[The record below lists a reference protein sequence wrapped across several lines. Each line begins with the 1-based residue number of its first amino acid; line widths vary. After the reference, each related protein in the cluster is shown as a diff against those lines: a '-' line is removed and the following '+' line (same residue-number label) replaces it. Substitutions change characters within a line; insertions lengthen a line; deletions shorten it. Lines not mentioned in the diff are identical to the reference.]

1 MIKKSYSH
9 SLFTPILSYIIEYL
23 NNNQEKPGIV
33 GKSIID
39 EIKIIYI
46 ILNHKIYDLFF
57 KRDKGIIYME
67 ISEDKLN
74 EIASTFY
81 GEENYNGNI
90 EELFKFKKKEILSRF
105 KLGYSIQERIMN
117 TLISNT
123 CNKIIELPNLIFYS
137 KNPKKKIFSEIDRII
152 TVNEL
157 TEVNKFLIYAKAEF
171 RKSKEMI
178 YTNIEEGKKLTLE
191 KNSCVFI
198 EIKTSIYNLL
208 PKEKI
213 EQIHNNDYWSMI
225 SSINSGNTNK
235 KNFFTKMYK
244 NMEIFLNLFE
254 NLNKKFEKIKL
265 IIIIDSYFPKE
276 FFTIAEF
283 FSKSLDENVKINFDF
298 DLYFIHVESDMIY
311 THDLTKI
318 QNIENKL
325 IEKEKQIKNLEEGVN
340 QLKIESN
347 EKTNTIINLQNQLNN
362 FTLKFEEKE
371 KKDNIRK
378 IKKKNSKR

>member
-1 MIKKSYSH
+1 
-9 SLFTPILSYIIEYL
+9 
-23 NNNQEKPGIV
+23 
-33 GKSIID
+33 
-39 EIKIIYI
+39 
-46 ILNHKIYDLFF
+46 
-57 KRDKGIIYME
+57 
-67 ISEDKLN
+67 
-74 EIASTFY
+74 
-81 GEENYNGNI
+81 
-90 EELFKFKKKEILSRF
+90 
-105 KLGYSIQERIMN
+105 
-117 TLISNT
+117 
-123 CNKIIELPNLIFYS
+123 
-137 KNPKKKIFSEIDRII
+137 
-152 TVNEL
+152 
-157 TEVNKFLIYAKAEF
+157 
-171 RKSKEMI
+171 MI

-235 KNFFTKMYK
+235 KNSFTKMYK

-378 IKKKNSKR
+378 IKKKIQKDKVLSKCVEEIIKDDVLQCKIKYKIEENDKKIILDSKTFCRLYYKKEYFDLINDIKNIHINNLDKYISENKGIIDNKNLILITDFVFILSLKEIAKKYFANKNLIIKEIADNFFQISFLEPKNLDKTSFAIYVDFPGFQIFEFHDILDINNFIKYYFEINEKRKDNIINNS

>member
-1 MIKKSYSH
+1 
-9 SLFTPILSYIIEYL
+9 
-23 NNNQEKPGIV
+23 
-33 GKSIID
+33 
-39 EIKIIYI
+39 
-46 ILNHKIYDLFF
+46 
-57 KRDKGIIYME
+57 
-67 ISEDKLN
+67 
-74 EIASTFY
+74 
-81 GEENYNGNI
+81 
-90 EELFKFKKKEILSRF
+90 
-105 KLGYSIQERIMN
+105 
-117 TLISNT
+117 
-123 CNKIIELPNLIFYS
+123 
-137 KNPKKKIFSEIDRII
+137 
-152 TVNEL
+152 
-157 TEVNKFLIYAKAEF
+157 
-171 RKSKEMI
+171 
-178 YTNIEEGKKLTLE
+178 
-191 KNSCVFI
+191 
-198 EIKTSIYNLL
+198 
-208 PKEKI
+208 
-213 EQIHNNDYWSMI
+213 
-225 SSINSGNTNK
+225 
-235 KNFFTKMYK
+235 MYK

-347 EKTNTIINLQNQLNN
+347 EKTNAIINFQNQLNN

-378 IKKKNSKR
+378 IKKKFKKIKFYLNV

>member
-1 MIKKSYSH
+1 MEESQESINDYQLSKVIDYDYLKIAEILNQNENTYNDQMIKKSYSH

-57 KRDKGIIYME
+57 KRDKGIIHNETNEIDFNMENENYYLSPVQVEEE

-137 KNPKKKIFSEIDRII
+137 KNPKKKY
-152 TVNEL
+152 
-157 TEVNKFLIYAKAEF
+157 FLK
-171 RKSKEMI
+171 
-178 YTNIEEGKKLTLE
+178 
-191 KNSCVFI
+191 
-198 EIKTSIYNLL
+198 
-208 PKEKI
+208 
-213 EQIHNNDYWSMI
+213 
-225 SSINSGNTNK
+225 
-235 KNFFTKMYK
+235 
-244 NMEIFLNLFE
+244 
-254 NLNKKFEKIKL
+254 
-265 IIIIDSYFPKE
+265 
-276 FFTIAEF
+276 
-283 FSKSLDENVKINFDF
+283 
-298 DLYFIHVESDMIY
+298 
-311 THDLTKI
+311 
-318 QNIENKL
+318 
-325 IEKEKQIKNLEEGVN
+325 
-340 QLKIESN
+340 
-347 EKTNTIINLQNQLNN
+347 
-362 FTLKFEEKE
+362 
-371 KKDNIRK
+371 
-378 IKKKNSKR
+378 

>member
-1 MIKKSYSH
+1 MEESQESINDYQLSKVIDYDYLKIAEILNQNENTYNDQMIKKSYSH

-137 KNPKKKIFSEIDRII
+137 KNPKKKY
-152 TVNEL
+152 
-157 TEVNKFLIYAKAEF
+157 FLK
-171 RKSKEMI
+171 
-178 YTNIEEGKKLTLE
+178 
-191 KNSCVFI
+191 
-198 EIKTSIYNLL
+198 
-208 PKEKI
+208 
-213 EQIHNNDYWSMI
+213 
-225 SSINSGNTNK
+225 
-235 KNFFTKMYK
+235 
-244 NMEIFLNLFE
+244 
-254 NLNKKFEKIKL
+254 
-265 IIIIDSYFPKE
+265 
-276 FFTIAEF
+276 
-283 FSKSLDENVKINFDF
+283 
-298 DLYFIHVESDMIY
+298 
-311 THDLTKI
+311 
-318 QNIENKL
+318 
-325 IEKEKQIKNLEEGVN
+325 
-340 QLKIESN
+340 
-347 EKTNTIINLQNQLNN
+347 
-362 FTLKFEEKE
+362 
-371 KKDNIRK
+371 
-378 IKKKNSKR
+378 